1 MENNNIKKLS
11 TYDNYKPS
19 GIEWIDNIPSHWFIK
34 RVKNIG
40 KLETSSVNKKIEE
53 DEKLVKIVNFVDVF
67 NDIKKEL
74 LNDIDYMVVSA
85 KPQQIIGSNVK
96 VGDLLITPSS
106 EDMEEIGY
114 SSVVKK
120 EHTNTLFSYHLL
132 RLSFY
137 EEMNIDFK
145 KYLFNSNYFLKS
157 LSKVSKG
164 TTRKIL
170 GLPVIN
176 SAKVLI
182 PSLLEQKTISKF
194 LDKKTSLIDKKL
206 EILKERK
213 KLILEL
219 EKSVINQVVT
229 KGLQSFDLDMNGGK
243 IDFNNDKGLSDS
255 DFNTYMNECGYKDSG
270 IEWIDNI
277 PTHWDITKFKNIV
290 TQSYTGT
297 TPSKK
302 HNYYD
307 GNVKWMTISDLKDK
321 FLSKNNRNIS
331 KEFLDVFPQKETK
344 KGDLIF
350 SFKLTLGKV
359 AIADAIFITNEALL
373 TIPKSNKY
381 SINYLYYS
389 MPIFIVKNAIENI
402 YGAGLLNQSLIN
414 DAIHFCPSLPE
425 QKAISL
431 FLDKK
436 TTQFK
441 KQVLNIDKEI
451 ELLEEFRK
459 TTINEVVTGK
469 IKVVK

>member
-34 RVKNIG
+34 MVKNIG

-182 PSLLEQKTISKF
+182 PSLLEQKAISSF
-194 LDKKTSLIDKKL
+194 LDKKTS
-206 EILKERK
+206 
-213 KLILEL
+213 
-219 EKSVINQVVT
+219 Q
-229 KGLQSFDLDMNGGK
+229 
-243 IDFNNDKGLSDS
+243 
-255 DFNTYMNECGYKDSG
+255 
-270 IEWIDNI
+270 
-277 PTHWDITKFKNIV
+277 FKN
-290 TQSYTGT
+290 
-297 TPSKK
+297 
-302 HNYYD
+302 
-307 GNVKWMTISDLKDK
+307 
-321 FLSKNNRNIS
+321 
-331 KEFLDVFPQKETK
+331 
-344 KGDLIF
+344 
-350 SFKLTLGKV
+350 
-359 AIADAIFITNEALL
+359 
-373 TIPKSNKY
+373 
-381 SINYLYYS
+381 
-389 MPIFIVKNAIENI
+389 
-402 YGAGLLNQSLIN
+402 
-414 DAIHFCPSLPE
+414 
-425 QKAISL
+425 
-431 FLDKK
+431 
-436 TTQFK
+436 
-441 KQVLNIDKEI
+441 QVLNIDKEI
-451 ELLEEFRK
+451 ELLKEFRK
-459 TTINEVVTGK
+459 TVINDVVTGK
-469 IKVVK
+469 IKVIK

>member
-229 KGLQSFDLDMNGGK
+229 KGLQSFDLDMNGET
-243 IDFNNDKGLSDS
+243 IDFNNDKGLNKV
-255 DFNTYMNECGYKDSG
+255 DFDTYMNECGYKDSG
-270 IEWIDNI
+270 IEWIGWI
-277 PTHWDITKFKNIV
+277 PKKWSVKKYKNYFK
-290 TQSYTGT
+290 SLM
-297 TPSKK
+297 
-302 HNYYD
+302 
-307 GNVKWMTISDLKDK
+307 GNTILKEDLIENGKYPIYSATEKDK
-321 FLSKNNRNIS
+321 NFGYVNNINLTLNKGDIVIPARGNSIGFVKLVDKVSTSTQTTIASKSLNKINSTFVYYYLKGNKKEIFKFETTAIPQYTVQDMEKQFLLVPFNK
-331 KEFLDVFPQKETK
+331 KEQKE
-344 KGDLIF
+344 I
-350 SFKLTLGKV
+350 
-359 AIADAIFITNEALL
+359 
-373 TIPKSNKY
+373 SNY
-381 SINYLYYS
+381 
-389 MPIFIVKNAIENI
+389 
-402 YGAGLLNQSLIN
+402 
-414 DAIHFCPSLPE
+414 
-425 QKAISL
+425 
-431 FLDKK
+431 LDKK

-451 ELLEEFRK
+451 GLFKEFRK
-459 TTINEVVTGK
+459 TVINDVVTGK
-469 IKVVK
+469 IKVIK